1 MYKSNI
7 NTKYGITDKANPST
21 YTNDELTVY
30 ANGVAALANRVIKQW
45 QLDGSPKIAIDSIE
59 IWEKIADLACS
70 LHGEYADKRQ
80 SIEGVK

>member
-1 MYKSNI
+1 MNKSSV

-45 QLDGSPKIAIDSIE
+45 QLDGSPKIAMESIE

-70 LHGEYADKRQ
+70 LHGEYIDKRQ